1 MTQAHEVESGEH
13 PEVGHSELAGR
24 YLTIALGD
32 EQYGIEILKIQEII
46 GVPNITTV
54 PRTPDYIKGVINL
67 RGKIIPVLDL
77 RLKVGIEERAYDK
90 KTCVVVVT
98 MEVEEETIAV
108 GVIVD
113 TVLEV
118 VTLTASDVKDSPDY
132 GNSLDASF
140 ILGMAKWADEVLVLI
155 DINKALS
162 DQDKELIK
170 QAT

>member
-13 PEVGHSELAGR
+13 PEVGHSELDGR